1 MTANE
6 VKPYGERTSLYI
18 QLRPERFTLIFNAL
32 HSDSFERLA
41 NYTRK

>member
-18 QLRPERFTLIFNAL
+18 QLRPERFNAL